1 MYKLETH
8 AHTTEGSAC
17 AHASAAQLCRAY
29 KKAGYDGLFITD
41 HFYYGNTAVPRTL
54 PWRDWV
60 AGYCTGYRRA
70 REVGKKIGI
79 DVFFGWEAGY
89 CGTDFLIYGLDESWL
104 LTHPEVI
111 EWSVDEQFYH
121 ISRAGGLVVHAH
133 PFREA
138 PYLPRIQLYPDYV
151 HAVEGINTGNAKR
164 EFNQKAVAY
173 ANKHGLPLTGGSD
186 THSAKLTGGGMLF
199 AEPIR
204 NEKDFVTAVLTR
216 RKAQILGADTCL

>member
-164 EFNQKAVAY
+164 EFNQKAVA
-173 ANKHGLPLTGGSD
+173 
-186 THSAKLTGGGMLF
+186 
-199 AEPIR
+199 
-204 NEKDFVTAVLTR
+204 
-216 RKAQILGADTCL
+216 

>member
-29 KKAGYDGLFITD
+29 KKAGY
-41 HFYYGNTAVPRTL
+41 
-54 PWRDWV
+54 
-60 AGYCTGYRRA
+60 
-70 REVGKKIGI
+70 EVGKKIGI